1 MWKSCFRE
9 SEEEGMNF
17 VERIESI
24 NSALTKKQR
33 KITDYMRNN
42 IETMCFITL
51 KEMSAELG
59 ITESTIVNT
68 CKVLGYPSF
77 NEMKY
82 EARKYSNLYMRR
94 GIYQGNGY
102 YHTDISKEDI
112 SDKEKLLTEIWL
124 EEKQQ
129 MEDYFQCFS
138 ARNYLEA
145 AKMFYRYSKVIICG
159 RGASH
164 LLAQRLSSGLALSQ
178 RSSRVVN
185 TELNEDVY
193 AMLPAID
200 KETLLVAIAFPDY
213 YFVTERVAE
222 YGKKV
227 GAKVFV
233 ITDNKNTRLAKMA
246 DEMLLAPCTTRLSIN
261 TLSTPMELITLLN
274 SAIKIEGE
282 NSGEN
287 DIGVV
292 FGSLFNR

>member
-1 MWKSCFRE
+1 
-9 SEEEGMNF
+9 MNF
-17 VERIESI
+17 VERIDSL
-24 NSALTKKQR
+24 NTAMTKKQR
-33 KITDYMRNN
+33 QITEYMKNN

-59 ITESTIVNT
+59 VTESTIVNT

-82 EARKYSNLYMRR
+82 EARKYNNLNMRKS
-94 GIYQGNGY
+94 IYQGNGY

-112 SDKEKLLTEIWL
+112 SDKEKLLTEICM

-129 MEDYFQCFS
+129 MDSYFQYFD
-138 ARNYLEA
+138 AKRYLEV
-145 AKMFYRYSKVIICG
+145 AKIFYQYSNIIICG
-159 RGASH
+159 RGASYI
-164 LLAQRLSSGLALSQ
+164 LAQRLSSGLSLSQ

-185 TELNEDVY
+185 TELNEEVY

-200 KETLLVAIAFPDY
+200 KETLLVSIAFPDY

-227 GAKVFV
+227 GAKVIV
-233 ITDNKNTRLAKMA
+233 ITDNANIRLAKMA
-246 DEMLLAPCTTRLSIN
+246 DEALFAPCTTRLSIN

-282 NSGEN
+282 NVKGNDAGE
-287 DIGVV
+287 V
-292 FGSLFNR
+292 FGSLFNK